1 MVVIKGEKKVRLE
14 EIWKLHKEGK
24 STREITEWM
33 NEKYRTTLRTPRP
46 YYTTL
51 IWETLK
57 KLKIREK
64 RLSEYFE
71 SYEDVRFLRIEE
83 IIKREPLPNNLITE
97 KTKFPTLRPSY

>member
-1 MVVIKGEKKVRLE
+1 MDYEGEKKERLD
-14 EIWKLHKEGK
+14 EIWNLYLKGK
-24 STREITEWM
+24 STVEIRDWM
-33 NEKYRTTLRTPRP
+33 NEKYGTTLRTPRP

-71 SYEDVRFLRIEE
+71 SYEDVRFIRIEE
-83 IIKREPLPNNLITE
+83 IIKRESLPNNLKRET
-97 KTKFPTLRPSY
+97 TKFPTLTSSL

>member
-1 MVVIKGEKKVRLE
+1 MDYEGEKKERLD
-14 EIWKLHKEGK
+14 EIWNLYLKGK
-24 STREITEWM
+24 STVEIRDWM
-33 NEKYRTTLRTPRP
+33 NEKYGTTLRTPRP
-46 YYTTL
+46 YYTNL

-83 IIKREPLPNNLITE
+83 IIKRESLPNNLKRET
-97 KTKFPTLRPSY
+97 TKFPTL